1 MFSTINDALQLKNEY
16 WTISKSIDDLVFEGQ
31 TRRAGEKV
39 GGGFPL
45 FRGGCGDCGRTGV
58 CGLCGWAIPPSQGHQ
73 EGTTKGG
80 QTFFNIFFHIK
91 HILFYSIHVY
101 CRFESI

>member
-45 FRGGCGDCGRTGV
+45 LRGGCGDCGRSDV
-58 CGLCGWAIPPSQGHQ
+58 CGLCGWALPPSQGHQ

-80 QTFFNIFFHIK
+80 QTFNIFFHIK
-91 HILFYSIHVY
+91 HTSILF
-101 CRFESI
+101 